1 MRKTDKIKKKI
12 NNYLFDHLILREVL
26 YSIRTLFFCTF
37 AAVLFAFGFTS
48 FVTPYNAAG
57 GDIPIITG
65 GVSGISQNIYLVI
78 TFFDPSASL
87 TDVTSICYFVIN
99 IPIVLF
105 AFFGIGK
112 KFGIFTFINVLLSS
126 VFIRIFP
133 SLFTTE
139 IQKILSVADSTIS
152 PYGGIITRVLFGAV
166 CVGTSTAI
174 AFRGDH
180 SCGGMDVI
188 TYYFALR
195 KSTSVGKY
203 SIALNGVIMIVYTL
217 LSVSKSPDNWPH
229 FLLML
234 MFSVT
239 YLFVCAFVI
248 DIINVRNKKV
258 QIQIITTKPFMS
270 DVLLSNFPHSAT
282 IVDGKGAYSHTDRFI
297 IYMVISSVEVKQVV
311 NLTKRVDDHV
321 FVSVIPLNQVYGNFF
336 IKPVE

>member
-1 MRKTDKIKKKI
+1 MRKIDKIKKKI

-26 YSIRTLFFCTF
+26 SSIKMLVFCAT
-37 AAVLFAFGFTS
+37 AAFLFAFGFTA

-65 GVSGISQNIYLVI
+65 GVSGLSQNIYLII
-78 TFFDPSASL
+78 TFFNPDVKL
-87 TDVTSICYFVIN
+87 TDVTSICYFIIN

-112 KFGIFTFINVLLSS
+112 KFGVFTFINVLLSS
-126 VFIRIFP
+126 LFIRFFP
-133 SLFTTE
+133 NLFTSE
-139 IQKILSVADSTIS
+139 IQKILSVADGAIS

-174 AFRGDH
+174 AFRGEH

-203 SIALNGVIMIVYTL
+203 SVALNGGIMLLYTL
-217 LSVSKSPDNWPH
+217 LSISKNPSDWEH
-229 FLLML
+229 YLLML
-234 MFSVT
+234 LFSIT
-239 YLFVCAFVI
+239 YLFICAFVI
-248 DIINVRNKKV
+248 DFINVRNKKV
-258 QIQIITTKPFMS
+258 QVQIITTKPFMS
-270 DVLLSNFPHSAT
+270 DVLLANFPHSAT
-282 IVDGKGAYSHTDRFI
+282 IVDGKGAYSHTERFI

-311 NLTKRVDDHV
+311 ALTKKVDDHV